1 MKKNK
6 SINNFLGAKKAVI
19 PKNAQK
25 TIPFKEAYENGLF
38 LTYDGRYSLIFAF
51 ENIDYVFFRDEEKK
65 DSYEKYTRFINSIP
79 SDIQFQEFIMNTD
92 VNTEVLEE
100 TLMPYSEQYPEIS
113 DDYGKIMKDVISEC
127 SSAGEKKILIM
138 AMSYKPN
145 GNIDSA
151 NVLFKYYQDFQGLF
165 ANLGSNIRQL
175 FPNDVF
181 EILYKFY
188 HQYSVVPF
196 MMPENTLAAGSRI
209 KDYIAPA
216 MFRFNP
222 KNIEIGDQLTRILF
236 VKTYS
241 SYVDD
246 ELINDL
252 HSNNQKV
259 TVSKQIRRI
268 DKSEAMEE
276 IRKKRLALE
285 QRIQKRMEQNH
296 KNGGDFIPYTLIDDR
311 KYLSELQERL
321 GSTSCELFDVSVY
334 IAVTAETKEELEDV
348 THYIQQQGIK
358 HQIQIEILSRQQE
371 AGLQAVL
378 PFAQQPFTMKNEN
391 NTATPMMS
399 DAAGVLIPFSYV
411 DHFNGNGLYYGK
423 NLSTRSIIALD
434 RTQEMNSN
442 GFILATS
449 GSGKSMFSKAE
460 IWNVMLKYPF
470 DEVIVIDPERE
481 YEPLVKVFNGTILKL
496 APNSPTRLNVFDTD
510 LKFSEDGASAI
521 SVKSEFIMT
530 IAETAKGQEL
540 TSNERTVI
548 DRCVKVTYTDFVNS
562 DGSADKVPTFADFYN
577 NLLSMPE
584 QEAKSLALSL
594 ELYVKGSFNIFAGK
608 TNIDVSKRFMVF
620 DISSMGEQI
629 RPVGLQ
635 VILEYVWQRVVE
647 NKKRGVRTWVWI
659 DEFSI
664 MFNDGAGRTTH
675 KSGEFFAKVYKRIR
689 KYGGVPTAITQNIT
703 EVLDSPQAKT
713 MLSNSE
719 FSVLLQQKKEDLDA
733 LTKLYSL
740 SPSQSS
746 YLKTGKI
753 GSGLIYVAVILF
765 CFTSKFQRTVLC
777 IRYALPNLM
786 IKTNYQKINN
796 LQKE

>member
-1 MKKNK
+1 MRKKNNNI
-6 SINNFLGAKKAVI
+6 SNFLGAKKAVV

-38 LTYDGRYSLIFAF
+38 LTYDGRYTLIFAF
-51 ENIDYVFFRDEEKK
+51 ENIDYVFFRDEEKQ
-65 DSYEKYTRFINSIP
+65 DIYEKYTRLINSIP

-92 VNTEVLEE
+92 TNTDVLEE
-100 TLMPYSEQYPEIS
+100 TLMARSEKYPEIS
-113 DDYGKIMKDVISEC
+113 EDYNNIMRDVITNC
-127 SSAGEKKILIM
+127 SSAGQKKILLM

-145 GNIDSA
+145 GNIDNA

-165 ANLGSNIRQL
+165 SNLGANIKQL

-196 MMPENTLAAGSRI
+196 MMPKNTLAAGSRI

-216 MFRFNP
+216 LFQFNT
-222 KNIEIGDQLTRILF
+222 NEIEIGEQFTRVLF
-236 VKTYS
+236 IKTYS

-259 TVSKQIRRI
+259 LVSKQIKRI
-268 DKSEAMEE
+268 TKSEAMEQ
-276 IRKKRLALE
+276 IRKKQLALE

-296 KNGGDFIPYTLIDDR
+296 KNGGDFIPYSLSDER
-311 KYLSELQERL
+311 KYLSQLQDRL

-334 IAVTAETKEELEDV
+334 IAVSAQTKKELDDI
-348 THYIQQQGIK
+348 THYIQNQGVK
-358 HQIQIEILSRQQE
+358 HQVQIEILSRQQ
-371 AGLQAVL
+371 ALGLQAVL

-391 NTATPMMS
+391 NTATPMLS

-411 DHFNGNGLYYGK
+411 DHFTNNGLYYGR
-423 NLSTRSIIALD
+423 NLATKSVITLD

-449 GSGKSMFSKAE
+449 GSGKSMFSKSE
-460 IWNVMLKYPF
+460 IWNVMLKYPY
-470 DEVIVIDPERE
+470 DEVIVIDPDQE
-481 YEPLVKVFNGTILKL
+481 YEPLVKIFDGTILKL

-540 TSNERTVI
+540 TSNERTII
-548 DRCVKVTYTDFVNS
+548 DRCVKVTYKDFINS
-562 DGSADKVPTFADFYN
+562 DGSADKVPTFTDFYN

-608 TNIDVSKRFMVF
+608 TNIDVNKRFMLF

-635 VILEYVWQRVVE
+635 VILEYVWQRVAE

-689 KYGGVPTAITQNIT
+689 KYGGVPTAITQNVT

-733 LTKLYSL
+733 LTKLHSL

-746 YLKTGKI
+746 YLKSGKT
-753 GSGLIYVAVILF
+753 GSGLII
-765 CFTSKFQRTVLC
+765 CGSKIIPFDKQ
-777 IRYALPNLM
+777 IPKSSFM
-786 IKTNYQKINN
+786 YQICTTKFED
-796 LQKE
+796 KELLEDKQ